1 MVKKYGQVSVEY
13 LMIFGFVTMAVIII
27 LGVALNYSGTM
38 KDNIKFTQ
46 IKSYADKIITTSE
59 SVFYAGEPSK
69 ATISC
74 YLPEGVKE
82 VQVTENSLFI
92 TVETHTGTNDIAYSS
107 KVPIS
112 GSLSSGGGMK
122 KIEVV
127 ANETSITL
135 TEI

>member
-1 MVKKYGQVSVEY
+1 MDEKYGQVSVEY
-13 LMIFGFVTMAVIII
+13 LIVFGFVTMAIIII
-27 LGVALNYSGTM
+27 LGVALNYSGNV
-38 KDNIKFTQ
+38 KDNIKFTELN
-46 IKSYADKIITTSE
+46 SYADKIISASE
-59 SVFYAGEPSK
+59 SVFYAGAPSK
-69 ATISC
+69 ATIDC

-82 VQVTENSLFI
+82 VQVIENSLFI
-92 TVETHTGTNDIAYSS
+92 TVETHTGTDKISYFS

-112 GSLSSGGGMK
+112 GNLSGGGGVK

>member
-1 MVKKYGQVSVEY
+1 MFREYGQVSVEY
-13 LMIFGFVTMAVIII
+13 LVVFGFVTMVVIII
-27 LGVALNYSGTM
+27 LGIALNYSGSV
-38 KDNIKFTQ
+38 KDNIKITQ
-46 IKSYADKIITTSE
+46 INSYANEIIAASE

-69 ATISC
+69 ATIDC
-74 YLPEGVKE
+74 YLPENVKE
-82 VQVTENSLFI
+82 VQVAENSLFI
-92 TVETHTGTNDIAYSS
+92 TVETHTGTDKMAYSS

-112 GSLSSGGGMK
+112 GILSGTGGVK